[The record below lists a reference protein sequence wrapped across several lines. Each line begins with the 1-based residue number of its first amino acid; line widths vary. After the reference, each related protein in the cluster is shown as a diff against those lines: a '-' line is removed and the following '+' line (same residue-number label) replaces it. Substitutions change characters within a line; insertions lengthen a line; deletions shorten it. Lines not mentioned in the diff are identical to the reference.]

1 MSSLTIPASANS
13 SRGSARVP
21 CNVNDEDVADRRKA
35 ERKATNFLAKRKK
48 SRRNRA
54 RSLEDNRS
62 R

>member
-1 MSSLTIPASANS
+1 MSNLSAAASANS

-21 CNVNDEDVADRRKA
+21 CNVNDEDVASRRKA
-35 ERKATNFLAKRKK
+35 ENKVNQILAKGKR

-54 RSLEDNRS
+54 RSLEEDRS